1 MNLFMPKP
9 TSYNPFEL
17 LRIYTSY
24 RTLLGIVLL
33 IMFQGQ
39 LTPNVLGI
47 HNPQLFLYAAVGYT
61 IFNISTLLLLRKVQ
75 FSPSQQLLFGL
86 FIIEISAIILLM
98 HSSGGAA
105 NALGYLLLVAA
116 AASGMLLRGQIA
128 FFLAALASIAVI
140 SETVYRALT
149 DTLPN
154 NSNAFF
160 SAGVLGA
167 LIFISAIIF
176 QYLTKK
182 ILLSNQEALSQASH
196 AAHIQQ
202 LAQQIVERMR
212 TGIMVLDNHNQI
224 TMFNNAA
231 AKLLGLGN
239 NSSPQ
244 LGGSPELYEKVLHW
258 QKTKKNLAPILHADS
273 DSHDEVKV
281 NFALLDQDQDQG
293 QGQHTLIFL
302 EDNRAI
308 TQQAQQLK
316 LASLG
321 RLTASIAHEIRNPL
335 AAISHAS
342 QLLSENLDLAA
353 GDQRLIEIIGSHT
366 KRVNQIIEN
375 ILQLSRRR
383 ISNPQTIRLDEWLP
397 KFISD
402 FSASKRAQDKPI
414 IDCLVSASMHAKFDL
429 SQLQQV
435 LTNLCDNGLRYSRPP
450 LNHPH
455 LVIEAGT
462 DSNNQQPYIKVI
474 DFGAGISKENLAH
487 LFEPFFTT
495 ENTGS
500 GLGLYICKELC
511 ESNQA
516 LLSYEHTHEGLSC
529 FHIHLAHPDKTL

>member
-1 MNLFMPKP
+1 MKAFTPIA

-24 RTLLGIVLL
+24 RTLLGLVLL
-33 IMFQGQ
+33 VMFQAQ
-39 LTPNVLGI
+39 LTPNVLGT
-47 HNPQLFLYAAVGYT
+47 HNPTLFLYASIGYT
-61 IFNISTLLLLRKVQ
+61 LFNISTLALLRKVH
-75 FSPSQQLLFGL
+75 FLPSQQLLFSL
-86 FIIEISAIILLM
+86 FIIEMGTIIVLM

-140 SETVYRALT
+140 AETVYRSLT
-149 DTLPN
+149 DNLPS

-182 ILLSNQEALSQASH
+182 ILVSNQEALSQASH
-196 AAHIQQ
+196 AAHVQK

-231 AKLLGLGN
+231 AKLLGFGS

-244 LGGSPELYEKVLHW
+244 LSGSPELLDKVTHW
-258 QKTKKNLAPILHADS
+258 QETQKNPTPILYADS
-273 DSHDEVKV
+273 DKHDEVKV
-281 NFALLDQDQDQG
+281 NFAKLDQDHNT
-293 QGQHTLIFL
+293 HTLIFL

-342 QLLSENLDLAA
+342 QLLSENTELHS
-353 GDQRLIEIIGSHT
+353 GDRRLVEIIGSHT
-366 KRVNQIIEN
+366 KRVNHIIEN

-383 ISNPQTIRLDEWLP
+383 ISNPQTILLNEWLP
-397 KFISD
+397 KFIAD
-402 FSASKRAQDKPI
+402 FSAAKSAQDQPA
-414 IDCLVSASMHAKFDL
+414 IDCIVAASTHAKFDVG
-429 SQLQQV
+429 QLQQV

-450 LNHPH
+450 LNCPH

-462 DSNNQQPYIKVI
+462 DLNSQQPYIKVI
-474 DFGAGISKENLAH
+474 DFGAGISKEHLAH

-516 LLSYEHTHEGLSC
+516 FITYEHTQEGLSC
-529 FHIHLAHPDKTL
+529 FHIRLAHPDKTL

>member
-1 MNLFMPKP
+1 MKSFTPIP

-17 LRIYTSY
+17 LRVYTFY

-33 IMFQGQ
+33 IMFEGQ
-39 LTPNVLGI
+39 LTPNVLGMS
-47 HNPQLFLYAAVGYT
+47 NPTLFFYAAVGYT
-61 IFNISTLLLLRKVQ
+61 VFNISTLLLLWRVR
-75 FSPSQQLLFGL
+75 FSPSQKLLFSL
-86 FIIEISAIILLM
+86 FLIEIAAVVALM
-98 HSSGGAA
+98 HSSGGASS
-105 NALGYLLLVAA
+105 ALGYLLLVAA
-116 AASGMLLRGQIA
+116 AAGGMLLRGQIA
-128 FFLAALASIAVI
+128 FFLAALASITVI

-149 DTLPN
+149 DTLPT

-160 SAGVLGA
+160 SAGILGA

-182 ILLSNQEALSQASH
+182 IVTSNQEALSQAHH
-196 AAHIQQ
+196 AAHLQKM
-202 LAQQIVERMR
+202 AQQIVERMR
-212 TGIMVLDNHNQI
+212 TGIMVLDRENKI

-231 AKLLGLGN
+231 SKLLGLGN
-239 NSSPQ
+239 NNSPQ
-244 LGGSPELYEKVLHW
+244 LAGSPELQEKVEHW
-258 QKTKKNLAPILHADS
+258 QRTHKNPSPILRADS
-273 DSHDEVKV
+273 DSNDEVKV
-281 NFALLDQDQDQG
+281 NFAKLDQDENA
-293 QGQHTLIFL
+293 HTLIFL

-342 QLLSENLDLAA
+342 QLLSEDSSLPPSDK
-353 GDQRLIEIIGSHT
+353 RLVEIIGSHT

-402 FSASKRAQDKPI
+402 YSATKSPKDKPW
-414 IDCLVSASMHAKFDL
+414 IDCIAADPIQAKFDL
-429 SQLQQV
+429 GQLQQV
-435 LTNLCDNGLRYSRPP
+435 LTNLCDNGLRYSHPP
-450 LNHPH
+450 ENCPH
-455 LVIEAGT
+455 LVLEAGI
-462 DSNNQQPYIKVI
+462 DSNSQQPFIKII
-474 DFGAGISKENLAH
+474 DFGDGISKENLAH

-516 LLSYEHTHEGLSC
+516 LISYEHTHEGLSC

>member
-1 MNLFMPKP
+1 MKSFPPISAN
-9 TSYNPFEL
+9 YNPFEL
-17 LRIYTSY
+17 LRVYTFY
-24 RTLLGIVLL
+24 RTLLGIILL
-33 IMFQGQ
+33 IMFEGQ
-39 LTPNVLGI
+39 ITPKVLGVD
-47 HNPQLFLYAAVGYT
+47 NPEIFLYSVIGYT
-61 IFNISTLLLLRKVQ
+61 IFNISTLLFLWRVR
-75 FSPSQQLLFGL
+75 FSPSQKQLFALF
-86 FIIEISAIILLM
+86 FIEIVAVILLM
-98 HSSGGAA
+98 HSSGGAS

-116 AASGMLLRGQIA
+116 AAGGMLLRGQIA
-128 FFLAALASIAVI
+128 FFLAALATIAVI
-140 SETVYRALT
+140 SETGYRAIT

-160 SAGVLGA
+160 SAGILGA
-167 LIFISAIIF
+167 LIFVSAITF

-182 ILLSNQEALSQASH
+182 ILTSNEEALSQANH
-196 AAHIQQ
+196 AAHVQK

-212 TGIMVLDNHNQI
+212 TGIMVLDKNNQI

-231 AKLLGLGN
+231 AKLLSLGGN
-239 NSSPQ
+239 ISPR
-244 LGGSPELYEKVLHW
+244 LSGSPELQEKVELW
-258 QKTKKNLAPILHADS
+258 QRTNKNPSPILQADS
-273 DSHDEVKV
+273 DTNDEVKV
-281 NFALLDQDQDQG
+281 NFAKLDQDQNS
-293 QGQHTLIFL
+293 HTLIFL

-342 QLLSENLDLAA
+342 QLLSEDTNLPA
-353 GDQRLIEIIGSHT
+353 GDKRLVEIIGSHT

-383 ISNPQTIRLDEWLP
+383 ISNPQTILLDEWLP
-397 KFISD
+397 KFIND
-402 FSASKRAQDKPI
+402 YSASKNAADKPF
-414 IDCLVSASMHAKFDL
+414 IDCIAADPIQAKFDIG
-429 SQLQQV
+429 QLQQV
-435 LTNLCDNGLRYSRPP
+435 LTNLCDNGLRYSHPP
-450 LNHPH
+450 ENCPH
-455 LVIEAGT
+455 LVLEAGVDPNT
-462 DSNNQQPYIKVI
+462 QQPFIKII
-474 DFGAGISKENLAH
+474 DFGDGICKEDLTH

-516 LLSYEHTHEGLSC
+516 LISYEHTHEGLSC

>member
-1 MNLFMPKP
+1 MKSFTSKH

-17 LRIYTSY
+17 LRVYTFY

-33 IMFQGQ
+33 IMFGGQ
-39 LTPNVLGI
+39 LTPNVLGTD
-47 HNPQLFLYAAVGYT
+47 NPLLFLYASVGYT
-61 IFNISTLLLLRKVQ
+61 LFNISTLLLLWKVR
-75 FSPSQQLLFGL
+75 FSPSQKLLFSL
-86 FIIEISAIILLM
+86 FLIEIAAVVILM
-98 HSSGGAA
+98 HSSGGASS
-105 NALGYLLLVAA
+105 ALGYLLLVAA
-116 AASGMLLRGQIA
+116 AAGGMLLRGQIA
-128 FFLAALASIAVI
+128 FFLAALASMAVI
-140 SETVYRALT
+140 SETVYRAING
-149 DTLPN
+149 TLPV

-182 ILLSNQEALSQASH
+182 ILSSNEEALSQASH
-196 AAHIQQ
+196 AAYLQKM
-202 LAQQIVERMR
+202 AQQIVERMR
-212 TGIMVLDNHNQI
+212 TGIMVLDKDNQI

-239 NSSPQ
+239 NTTPQ
-244 LGGSPELYEKVLHW
+244 LAGSPELQEKVEHW
-258 QKTKKNLAPILHADS
+258 QRTQKNPTPVLKADS
-273 DSHDEVKV
+273 ENNNEVKV
-281 NFALLDQDQDQG
+281 NFAKLEQDENIN
-293 QGQHTLIFL
+293 TLIFL

-308 TQQAQQLK
+308 NQQAQQLK

-342 QLLSENLDLAA
+342 QLLSEDSALPPSDK
-353 GDQRLIEIIGSHT
+353 RLVEIIGSHT

-397 KFISD
+397 KFLSD
-402 FSASKRAQDKPI
+402 YSASKSSAERPF
-414 IDCLVSASMHAKFDL
+414 IDCIASDPIQAKFDL
-429 SQLQQV
+429 GQLQQV
-435 LTNLCDNGLRYSRPP
+435 LTNLCDNGLRYSHPP
-450 LNHPH
+450 EGCPQ
-455 LVIEAGT
+455 LVLESGIDT
-462 DSNNQQPYIKVI
+462 NTQQPFIKII
-474 DFGAGISKENLAH
+474 DFGDGISKENLEH

-516 LLSYEHTHEGLSC
+516 IISYEHTHEGLSC

>member
-1 MNLFMPKP
+1 MKSFQPISAN
-9 TSYNPFEL
+9 YNPFEL
-17 LRIYTSY
+17 VRVYTFY
-24 RTLLGIVLL
+24 RTLLGVILL
-33 IMFQGQ
+33 IMFEGQ
-39 LTPNVLGI
+39 LAPKVLGI
-47 HNPQLFLYAAVGYT
+47 DNPDLFLYASIAYT
-61 IFNISTLLLLRKVQ
+61 VFNISTLLLLWRVR
-75 FSPSQQLLFGL
+75 FSPSQKHLFAL
-86 FIIEISAIILLM
+86 FLIEIGTVVVLM

-116 AASGMLLRGQIA
+116 AAGGMLLRGQIA
-128 FFLAALASIAVI
+128 FFLAALATIAVI
-140 SETVYRALT
+140 SETAYRAIT
-149 DTLPN
+149 DAIPKD
-154 NSNAFF
+154 SNAFF

-167 LIFISAIIF
+167 LIFISAITF

-182 ILLSNQEALSQASH
+182 ILTSNLEALSQANH
-196 AAHIQQ
+196 AAHVQK

-212 TGIMVLDNHNQI
+212 TGIMVLDKSNQI
-224 TMFNNAA
+224 TMFNAAA
-231 AKLLGLGN
+231 AKLLSLGN
-239 NSSPQ
+239 NNSPR
-244 LGGSPELYEKVLHW
+244 LSGSPELQEKVELW
-258 QKTKKNLAPILHADS
+258 QRTNKNPSPILKADS
-273 DSHDEVKV
+273 DANDEVKV
-281 NFALLDQDQDQG
+281 NFAKLDQEQNS
-293 QGQHTLIFL
+293 HTLIFL

-342 QLLSENLDLAA
+342 QLLSEDNHLPP
-353 GDQRLIEIIGSHT
+353 GDKRLVEIIGSHT

-383 ISNPQTIRLDEWLP
+383 ISNPQTILLDEWLP

-402 FSASKRAQDKPI
+402 YSASKSVLEKPL
-414 IDCLVSASMHAKFDL
+414 IDCIAADPIQAKFDVG
-429 SQLQQV
+429 QLQQV
-435 LTNLCDNGLRYSRPP
+435 LTNLCDNGLRYSHPP
-450 LNHPH
+450 ENCPH
-455 LVIEAGT
+455 LVLEAGVEPST
-462 DSNNQQPYIKVI
+462 QQPFIKII
-474 DFGAGISKENLAH
+474 DFGDGISKENLAH

-516 LLSYEHTHEGLSC
+516 LISYEHTHEGLSC

>member
-1 MNLFMPKP
+1 MKVLTPISAN
-9 TSYNPFEL
+9 YNPFDL
-17 LRIYTSY
+17 LRVYTFY
-24 RTLLGIVLL
+24 RTLLGVVLL
-33 IMFQGQ
+33 IMFTGQ
-39 LTPNVLGI
+39 LTPKVLGMD
-47 HNPQLFLYAAVGYT
+47 NPQLFLYAVVGYT
-61 IFNISTLLLLRKVQ
+61 LFNISTLLLLWRVR
-75 FSPSQQLLFGL
+75 FLPSQKYLFGL
-86 FIIEISAIILLM
+86 FLIETGTIVVLM
-98 HSSGGAA
+98 HSSGGAS

-116 AASGMLLRGQIA
+116 AAGGMLLRGQVA

-140 SETVYRALT
+140 SETVYRGLT

-160 SAGVLGA
+160 SAGILGA
-167 LIFISAIIF
+167 LMFISVIIF

-182 ILLSNQEALSQASH
+182 ILTSNEEALSQASH
-196 AAHIQQ
+196 AAHIQK

-212 TGIMVLDNHNQI
+212 TGIMVLDKENNI

-231 AKLLGLGN
+231 SKLLGLGSN
-239 NSSPQ
+239 HSPQ
-244 LGGSPELYEKVLHW
+244 LSGSPELKEKVEHW
-258 QKTKKNLAPILHADS
+258 QRTQKNPTPILHNDGETS
-273 DSHDEVKV
+273 DEVKV
-281 NFALLDQDQDQG
+281 NFAKLDQDQNT
-293 QGQHTLIFL
+293 HTLIFL

-308 TQQAQQLK
+308 NQQAQQLK

-342 QLLSENLDLAA
+342 QLLSEDSKLPASDK
-353 GDQRLIEIIGSHT
+353 RLVEIIGSHT

-397 KFISD
+397 KFINDYST
-402 FSASKRAQDKPI
+402 SKSSTDKPF
-414 IDCLVSASMHAKFDL
+414 IDCIAADPIQAKFDIG
-429 SQLQQV
+429 QLQQV
-435 LTNLCDNGLRYSRPP
+435 LTNLCDNGLRYSHPP
-450 LNHPH
+450 PGCPH
-455 LVIEAGT
+455 LVLEAGIDINT
-462 DSNNQQPYIKVI
+462 QQPFVKII
-474 DFGAGISKENLAH
+474 DFGEGISKENLLH

-516 LLSYEHTHEGLSC
+516 LISYEHTHEGLSC
-529 FHIHLAHPDKTL
+529 FHIHLAHPDKSL

>member
-1 MNLFMPKP
+1 MKSFTPMSAN
-9 TSYNPFEL
+9 YNPFEL
-17 LRIYTSY
+17 LRVYTFY

-33 IMFQGQ
+33 IMFEAK
-39 LTPNVLGI
+39 LAPKVLGI
-47 HNPQLFLYAAVGYT
+47 DNPDIFLFAAIGYT
-61 IFNISTLLLLRKVQ
+61 IFNISTLLLLWQVR
-75 FSPSQQLLFGL
+75 FSPSQKQLFALFL
-86 FIIEISAIILLM
+86 IEIAAVILLM
-98 HSSGGAA
+98 HSSGGAS

-116 AASGMLLRGQIA
+116 AAGGMLLRGQIA
-128 FFLAALASIAVI
+128 FFLAALATIAVI
-140 SETVYRALT
+140 SETAYRAIT
-149 DTLPN
+149 HTQHND
-154 NSNAFF
+154 AFF
-160 SAGVLGA
+160 SAGILGG

-182 ILLSNQEALSQASH
+182 ILTSNQEALSQASH
-196 AAHIQQ
+196 AAHIQK

-212 TGIMVLDNHNQI
+212 TGIMVLDKSNQI

-231 AKLLGLGN
+231 AKLLSLGN
-239 NSSPQ
+239 SSLPH
-244 LGGSPELYEKVLHW
+244 LEGTPELQEKVDLW
-258 QKTKKNLAPILHADS
+258 QRTNTNPSPILRVDS
-273 DSHDEVKV
+273 DANNEVKV
-281 NFALLDQDQDQG
+281 NFAKLGQDQNS
-293 QGQHTLIFL
+293 HTLIFL

-342 QLLSENLDLAA
+342 QLLSEDPELPL
-353 GDQRLIEIIGSHT
+353 GDKRLVEIIGSHT

-375 ILQLSRRR
+375 ILQLSRRK

-397 KFISD
+397 KFITD
-402 FSASKRAQDKPI
+402 YCASKSAMEKPS
-414 IDCLVSASMHAKFDL
+414 IDCIAADQIPAKFDVG
-429 SQLQQV
+429 QLQQV
-435 LTNLCDNGLRYSRPP
+435 LTNLCDNGLRYSQPP
-450 LNHPH
+450 EGCPQ
-455 LVIEAGT
+455 LVLEAGIDRNT
-462 DSNNQQPYIKVI
+462 QQPFIKVI
-474 DFGAGISKENLAH
+474 DFGDGISQENLAH

-516 LLSYEHTHEGLSC
+516 LISYEHTHEGLSC

>member
-1 MNLFMPKP
+1 MKSFTA
-9 TSYNPFEL
+9 TSTNYNPFEL
-17 LRIYTSY
+17 LRVYTSY
-24 RTLLGIVLL
+24 RTLLSLVLL

-39 LTPNVLGI
+39 LTPNVLGT
-47 HNPQLFLYAAVGYT
+47 HDPELFLYASVGYT
-61 IFNISTLLLLRKVQ
+61 IFNISTLLLLWRVR
-75 FSPSQQLLFGL
+75 FSPSQKFLFGL
-86 FIIEISAIILLM
+86 FVIEITAVVLLM
-98 HSSGGAA
+98 HSSGGAS

-116 AASGMLLRGQIA
+116 AAGGMLLRGQIA
-128 FFLAALASIAVI
+128 FFLAALASLAVI

-182 ILLSNQEALSQASH
+182 ILVSNQEAQSQASH
-196 AAHIQQ
+196 AAHIQK

-212 TGIMVLDNHNQI
+212 TGIMVLDNNNEI
-224 TMFNNAA
+224 TMFNDAA

-239 NSSPQ
+239 NNSPQ
-244 LGGSPELYEKVLHW
+244 LGGSPELQEKVEHW
-258 QKTKKNLAPILHADS
+258 QKTKKNPSPILHADS
-273 DSHDEVKV
+273 DSNDEVKV
-281 NFALLDQDQDQG
+281 NFAKLDQDQNT
-293 QGQHTLIFL
+293 HTLIFL

-342 QLLSENLDLAA
+342 QLLSEDSSLPPADK
-353 GDQRLIEIIGSHT
+353 RLVEIIGSHT

-383 ISNPQTIRLDEWLP
+383 ISTPQTIRLDEWLP
-397 KFISD
+397 KFVSD
-402 FSASKRAQDKPI
+402 YSASKSSKDKPF
-414 IDCLVSASMHAKFDL
+414 IDCIASDPIQAKFDIG
-429 SQLQQV
+429 QLQQV
-435 LTNLCDNGLRYSRPP
+435 LTNLCDNGLRYSHPP
-450 LNHPH
+450 ANCPQ
-455 LVIEAGT
+455 LVLEAGI
-462 DSNNQQPYIKVI
+462 DSNTQQPFIKII
-474 DFGAGISKENLAH
+474 DFGDGISKENLAH

-516 LLSYEHTHEGLSC
+516 LISYEHTHEGLSC

>member
-1 MNLFMPKP
+1 MFKGNLAPK
-9 TSYNPFEL
+9 
-17 LRIYTSY
+17 
-24 RTLLGIVLL
+24 
-33 IMFQGQ
+33 
-39 LTPNVLGI
+39 VLGI
-47 HNPQLFLYAAVGYT
+47 DNPDMFLFASIGYT
-61 IFNISTLLLLRKVQ
+61 VFNVSTLLLLWQVR
-75 FSPSQQLLFGL
+75 FSPSQKQLFAL
-86 FIIEISAIILLM
+86 FIIEIAAVILLM
-98 HSSGGAA
+98 HSSGGAS

-116 AASGMLLRGQIA
+116 AAGGMLLRGQIA

-140 SETVYRALT
+140 SETAYRAVT
-149 DTLPN
+149 DSLAN

-160 SAGVLGA
+160 SAGILGG

-182 ILLSNQEALSQASH
+182 ILTSNQEALSQASH
-196 AAHIQQ
+196 AAHIQK

-212 TGIMVLDNHNQI
+212 TGIMVLDKNNQI

-231 AKLLGLGN
+231 AKLLSLGS
-239 NSSPQ
+239 NSSPN
-244 LGGSPELYEKVLHW
+244 LSGSPDLREKVELW
-258 QKTKKNLAPILHADS
+258 QHTNTNPAPILRVDS
-273 DSHDEVKV
+273 DTNDEVKV
-281 NFALLDQDQDQG
+281 NFAKLGQDQNS
-293 QGQHTLIFL
+293 HTLIFL

-342 QLLSENLDLAA
+342 QLLSEDDQLPP
-353 GDQRLIEIIGSHT
+353 GDRRLVEIIGSHT

-375 ILQLSRRR
+375 ILQLSRRK

-397 KFISD
+397 KFIND
-402 FSASKRAQDKPI
+402 FCASKSAAKQPW
-414 IDCLVSASMHAKFDL
+414 IDCITPEQIPAKFDV

-435 LTNLCDNGLRYSRPP
+435 LTNLCDNGLRYSQPP
-450 LNHPH
+450 EGCPQ
-455 LVIEAGT
+455 LVLEAGIDVNT
-462 DSNNQQPYIKVI
+462 QQPFIKVI
-474 DFGAGISKENLAH
+474 DFGDGISSENLTH

-516 LLSYEHTHEGLSC
+516 LISYEHTHEGLSC
-529 FHIHLAHPDKTL
+529 FRIHLAHPDKTM

>member
-1 MNLFMPKP
+1 MKSFTPISTN
-9 TSYNPFEL
+9 YNPFEL
-17 LRIYTSY
+17 LRVYTFY

-33 IMFQGQ
+33 IMFEGQ
-39 LTPNVLGI
+39 LTPNVLGMS
-47 HNPQLFLYAAVGYT
+47 NPILFLYASVGYT
-61 IFNISTLLLLRKVQ
+61 AFNISTLLLLWKVR
-75 FSPSQQLLFGL
+75 FSPSQKLLFSL
-86 FIIEISAIILLM
+86 FIIEIAAVVVLM
-98 HSSGGAA
+98 HSSGGASS
-105 NALGYLLLVAA
+105 ALGYLLLVAA
-116 AASGMLLRGQIA
+116 AAGGMLLRGQIA
-128 FFLAALASIAVI
+128 FFLAAIASIAVI

-149 DTLPN
+149 DTLPT

-160 SAGVLGA
+160 SAGILGA

-182 ILLSNQEALSQASH
+182 ILTSNEEALSQANN
-196 AAHIQQ
+196 AAHLQKM
-202 LAQQIVERMR
+202 AQQIVERMR
-212 TGIMVLDNHNQI
+212 TGIMVLDKDNQI

-231 AKLLGLGN
+231 SKLLGLGN
-239 NSSPQ
+239 NNSPQ
-244 LGGSPELYEKVLHW
+244 LSGSPELQEKVEHW
-258 QKTKKNLAPILHADS
+258 QRTQKNPTPILRADS
-273 DSHDEVKV
+273 DSNDEVKV
-281 NFALLDQDQDQG
+281 NFAKLDQDQNM
-293 QGQHTLIFL
+293 HTLIFL

-308 TQQAQQLK
+308 NQQAQQIK

-342 QLLSENLDLAA
+342 QLLSEDSNLPASDK
-353 GDQRLIEIIGSHT
+353 RLVEIIGSHT

-402 FSASKRAQDKPI
+402 YSAGKSSKDKPL
-414 IDCLVSASMHAKFDL
+414 IDCIAADPIQAKFDL
-429 SQLQQV
+429 GQLQQV
-435 LTNLCDNGLRYSRPP
+435 LTNLCDNGLRYSHPP
-450 LNHPH
+450 ENCPH
-455 LVIEAGT
+455 LVLEAGI
-462 DSNNQQPYIKVI
+462 DSNTQQPFIKII
-474 DFGAGISKENLAH
+474 DFGDGITKENLAH

-516 LLSYEHTHEGLSC
+516 LISYEHTHEGLSC

>member
-1 MNLFMPKP
+1 MKSFTPIS

-17 LRIYTSY
+17 LRVYTFY

-33 IMFQGQ
+33 VMFEGQ
-39 LTPNVLGI
+39 LTSNVLGMD
-47 HNPQLFLYAAVGYT
+47 NPVLFLYASVGYT
-61 IFNISTLLLLRKVQ
+61 IFNISTLLLLWKVR
-75 FSPSQQLLFGL
+75 FSPSQKLLFSL
-86 FIIEISAIILLM
+86 FIIEIATVVVLM
-98 HSSGGAA
+98 HSSGGAS

-116 AASGMLLRGQIA
+116 AAGGMLLRGQIA

-140 SETVYRALT
+140 SETVYRAIT

-160 SAGVLGA
+160 SAGILGA

-182 ILLSNQEALSQASH
+182 ILTSNEEALSQANN
-196 AAHIQQ
+196 AAHIQKM
-202 LAQQIVERMR
+202 AQQIVERMR
-212 TGIMVLDNHNQI
+212 TGIMVLDKENQI

-239 NSSPQ
+239 NNSPQ
-244 LGGSPELYEKVLHW
+244 LSGSPELQEKVEHW
-258 QKTKKNLAPILHADS
+258 QRTHKNPTPILRADS
-273 DSHDEVKV
+273 DSNDEVKV
-281 NFALLDQDQDQG
+281 NFAKLDQDQNA
-293 QGQHTLIFL
+293 HTLIFL

-342 QLLSENLDLAA
+342 QLLSEDSDLPAS
-353 GDQRLIEIIGSHT
+353 DKRLVEIIGSHT

-397 KFISD
+397 KFLND
-402 FSASKRAQDKPI
+402 YSASKSAKEKPL
-414 IDCLVSASMHAKFDL
+414 IDCIAADPIQAKFDIG
-429 SQLQQV
+429 QLQQV

-450 LNHPH
+450 ENCPH
-455 LVIEAGT
+455 LVLEAGIDT
-462 DSNNQQPYIKVI
+462 SNQQPFIKII
-474 DFGAGISKENLAH
+474 DFGDGISKENLAH

-516 LLSYEHTHEGLSC
+516 LISYEHTHEGLSC